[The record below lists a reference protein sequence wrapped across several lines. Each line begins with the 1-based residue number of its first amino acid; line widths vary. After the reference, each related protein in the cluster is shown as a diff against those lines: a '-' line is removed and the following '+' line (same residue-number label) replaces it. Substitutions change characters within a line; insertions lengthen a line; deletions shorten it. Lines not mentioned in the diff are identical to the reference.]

1 MRTVPLCLAAM
12 TAVLPIAAT
21 AETATA
27 PDILAIAAIDTTY
40 QQAVERNDWRGMDRI
55 LHPDFV
61 LVLGDGR
68 VYNRSQLLDSAR
80 NRDIAYDQQVEVPGT
95 QTVRLFGNDTAT
107 VTALLRI
114 KGTRTAGNVAF
125 DRSLWFTDTYVRT
138 ADGWRYAFGQ
148 ASLALPQEATGTMT
162 SD

>member
-27 PDILAIAAIDTTY
+27 PDILAIAAIDTAY
-40 QQAVERNDWRGMDRI
+40 QQAVERNDWRGMERI

-68 VYNRSQLLDSAR
+68 VYNRNQLLDSAR

-95 QTVRLFGNDTAT
+95 QTVRLFGTDTAT

-148 ASLALPQEATGTMT
+148 ASLALPQEAAHTM
-162 SD
+162 SDD